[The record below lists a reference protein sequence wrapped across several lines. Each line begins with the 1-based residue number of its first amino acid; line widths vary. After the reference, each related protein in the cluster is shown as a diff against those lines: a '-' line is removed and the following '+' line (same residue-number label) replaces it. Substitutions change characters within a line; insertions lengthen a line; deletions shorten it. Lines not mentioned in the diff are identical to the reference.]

1 MRNKETNKLTSYDG
15 KRYKGSQ
22 NMMFLRDVGKVVRKG
37 FSEKVT
43 FELRSEQQGGGSQEK
58 VVYKHSRLGNIQCSQ
73 WKVL

>member
-43 FELRSEQQGGGSQEK
+43 FELRPE
-58 VVYKHSRLGNIQCSQ
+58 
-73 WKVL
+73 